1 MQGLFGNVYRMYR
14 DGFANM
20 RLGRTLWLIILLKL
34 FILFCILKPFFF
46 PDILQ
51 TRFHS
56 NDERAAFVFAQLS
69 EAGTVG
75 AVRPVLQPVDGRQL
89 AAAGEQAGSR

>member
-1 MQGLFGNVYRMYR
+1 MQGLFGNVFRMYR

-20 RLGRTLWLIILLKL
+20 RLGRTLWFIVLLKL
-34 FILFCILKPFFF
+34 FILFCIVKPFFF

-51 TRFHS
+51 TRFNS

-69 EAGTVG
+69 EAGAVG
-75 AVRPVLQPVDGRQL
+75 ADRPVLQPAEGRPL
-89 AAAGEQAGSR
+89 AEAGERDGSR